1 MEAAGAPLAP
11 DGAARELRVLTTGT
25 AGGPSLLQGTVML
38 QPGQLRRLMA
48 GQAATEHPDQ
58 VLKRKVMLVSA
69 AIALYIAFSAMIQ
82 SFCNLAAT
90 EMLRQKLQS
99 FDDINQDPHVAGII
113 NSLPTMVLANSFHSI
128 VFAIATGM
136 LFTLCGCLATKGNNT
151 CCAGCF
157 CCCTGCHL
165 GMGCLAFFGML
176 IFMFWLSAV
185 DTGLQVWLQNCDP
198 IEACG
203 RNGTATD
210 REHMVD
216 CLAAGMWRDYQP
228 HFGERMPHNCPP
240 LFLECGGTR
249 AALLAADGGAEPLP
263 PAYLD
268 DGLEGQRQGG
278 PQTVKVTRRPL
289 PVESILAGCSEVPPP
304 LQHLREHPAVEHCE
318 LVGGAA
324 YVVRRAG
331 SKGAAP
337 LGGGVEDWDWELEE
351 YVKARMI
358 VGGSSASAAPRV
370 RFADRLPEP
379 PSGLRAPFGL
389 LHALDA
395 LFADADADGSGEVS
409 LEDFVSFCRRTGL
422 FSSSES
428 EAREVFLKSR
438 SQPSASEILFR
449 GNDLFDMDM
458 GAEAHNKIKFYDFQK
473 LVLDA
478 GIVEVTSGHDHV
490 RFFVDERAVDVILR
504 RWLAMYDSSKQGALR
519 FEDYV
524 SLIADYR
531 MPLCSSAEAYDSL
544 ARRRA
549 PEGAAA
555 AAPGAEAGLRLEH
568 LRFVLEQGGVL
579 ETGASVEAEDE
590 LGKQWRD
597 MKDSQS
603 FLPPAGRVFVAD
615 GRDRRRKQC

>member
-1 MEAAGAPLAP
+1 
-11 DGAARELRVLTTGT
+11 
-25 AGGPSLLQGTVML
+25 
-38 QPGQLRRLMA
+38 
-48 GQAATEHPDQ
+48 
-58 VLKRKVMLVSA
+58 MLVSA

-268 DGLEGQRQGG
+268 DGLFPPPIPGRGPRRLPLPGQRGRRLRFSRQDDAEDDEGWWHSHDHGG
-278 PQTVKVTRRPL
+278 PDDAVQERHQPWDHNGHGMPMPADPLSECNLTAGVNIFHAVRKEAPDALTAVQIFSAVRTVSLVPLLALFGCGAWFGQALWSKLQNGQIRHHLPGTEMQNVQQPLILQALQEAHPQPAATPAVGVGNVAQAPHIALRPPGAVPL
-289 PVESILAGCSEVPPP
+289 PVAT
-304 LQHLREHPAVEHCE
+304 H
-318 LVGGAA
+318 
-324 YVVRRAG
+324 
-331 SKGAAP
+331 
-337 LGGGVEDWDWELEE
+337 
-351 YVKARMI
+351 
-358 VGGSSASAAPRV
+358 
-370 RFADRLPEP
+370 
-379 PSGLRAPFGL
+379 
-389 LHALDA
+389 
-395 LFADADADGSGEVS
+395 
-409 LEDFVSFCRRTGL
+409 
-422 FSSSES
+422 
-428 EAREVFLKSR
+428 
-438 SQPSASEILFR
+438 
-449 GNDLFDMDM
+449 
-458 GAEAHNKIKFYDFQK
+458 
-473 LVLDA
+473 
-478 GIVEVTSGHDHV
+478 
-490 RFFVDERAVDVILR
+490 
-504 RWLAMYDSSKQGALR
+504 
-519 FEDYV
+519 
-524 SLIADYR
+524 
-531 MPLCSSAEAYDSL
+531 
-544 ARRRA
+544 
-549 PEGAAA
+549 
-555 AAPGAEAGLRLEH
+555 
-568 LRFVLEQGGVL
+568 
-579 ETGASVEAEDE
+579 EAE
-590 LGKQWRD
+590 
-597 MKDSQS
+597 
-603 FLPPAGRVFVAD
+603 
-615 GRDRRRKQC
+615 